1 MDAPLPAPGR
11 LLVATPALDDP
22 NFYRTVVLLLAFGP
36 EGALGVVVNRPNQ
49 VPVAAVLPGW
59 EDLAAEPASMF
70 VGGPV
75 GRSSVI
81 CVGRLSPSAPDG
93 VPGCQPVADRI
104 ATVDLNLQP
113 DDVASALEA
122 VRLFSGYSG
131 WEGGQLEAELE
142 VGSWFVVDSQLED
155 AFGPDA
161 AGLWRRVLLRQ
172 GGRLALYAN
181 APPKLSL
188 N

>member
-1 MDAPLPAPGR
+1 MDSLLPAPGR
-11 LLVATPALDDP
+11 LLVATPALEDP
-22 NFYRTVVLLLAFGP
+22 NFHRTVVLVLAFGA
-36 EGALGVVVNRPNQ
+36 EGALGVVLNRPNE

-59 EDLAAEPASMF
+59 EELAAEPTSMF

-81 CVGRLSPSAPDG
+81 CVGRLSGADAAG
-93 VPGCQPVADRI
+93 VPGCQPVAGQI

-113 DDVASALEA
+113 ADVAPAVEAL
-122 VRLFSGYSG
+122 RLFSGYSG
-131 WEGGQLEAELE
+131 WDGGQLEAELQ
-142 VGSWFVVDSQLED
+142 VGSWFVVRSQLD
-155 AFGPDA
+155 DVFGPDPE
-161 AGLWRRVLLRQ
+161 GLWRRVLRRQ
-172 GGRLALYAN
+172 GGRLSLYAN